1 MQGNLESALR
11 RAACWAPRGMAT
23 GAQLLAGTR
32 GRLRFEPRR
41 ENLYARLPSG
51 EEVYVGL
58 STTNERVYITRV
70 DRDYRVEASAD
81 LPSHLVEDV
90 A

>member
-23 GAQLLAGTR
+23 GAQLLAGTEA
-32 GRLRFEPRR
+32 RLRFRKEPGD
-41 ENLYARLPSG
+41 LYAHLPSG

>member
-1 MQGNLESALR
+1 
-11 RAACWAPRGMAT
+11 MAT
-23 GAQLLAGTR
+23 GAQLLAGTA

-41 ENLYARLPSG
+41 ERLYTRLPNG

-58 STTNERVYITRV
+58 STTNERVSITRT
-70 DRDYRVEASAD
+70 DGDYRVEASAD

>member
-1 MQGNLESALR
+1 MEGNLESALR

-32 GRLRFEPRR
+32 GLLRFEPKR
-41 ENLYARLPSG
+41 ESLYAQLPGG

-58 STTNERVYITRV
+58 STTNERVYITRIE
-70 DRDYRVEASAD
+70 RDYRVEASAD
-81 LPSHLVEDV
+81 LPPHMVER
-90 A
+90 AG

>member
-1 MQGNLESALR
+1 
-11 RAACWAPRGMAT
+11 MAT
-23 GAQLLAGTR
+23 GAQLLAGTE
-32 GRLRFEPRR
+32 GRLRFRSEPGD
-41 ENLYARLPSG
+41 LYAHLPAG

-58 STTNERVYITRV
+58 STTNERVYITRI